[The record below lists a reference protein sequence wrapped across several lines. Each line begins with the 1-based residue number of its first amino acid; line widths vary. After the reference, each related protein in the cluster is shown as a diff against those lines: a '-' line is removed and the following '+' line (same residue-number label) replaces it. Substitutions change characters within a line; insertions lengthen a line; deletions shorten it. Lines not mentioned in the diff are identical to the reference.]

1 VNLDDNPSTT
11 KRKQKMT
18 EQGMTFM
25 AAWNCGGP
33 LMWVLAGI
41 SVLALAV
48 ALYLIFSQRSAAIA
62 PTDLVSD
69 VMDRLRARD
78 LAEARRLAER
88 RSSAFSVLALAA
100 LDALAGASKGG
111 ASHVSQ
117 AIETAGS
124 HVAERLQGAVD
135 WLADLAAIAPL
146 VGLLGTVLGMYQA
159 FGGIANDLAANAR
172 PVVLAQGVSQ
182 AIITTM
188 FGLVVSIPCLVF
200 HAMLRRR
207 AAKRI
212 SGLETLAVALEK
224 AFA

>member
-1 VNLDDNPSTT
+1 
-11 KRKQKMT
+11 
-18 EQGMTFM
+18 M

-48 ALYLIFSQRSAAIA
+48 ALYLIFSQRVGAIA

-69 VMDRLRARD
+69 VMDRMRSGD
-78 LAEARRLAER
+78 VAEARRLAER
-88 RSSAFSVLALAA
+88 RSTAYSLLVLAA
-100 LDALAGASKGG
+100 LDARAGLAKGG
-111 ASHVSQ
+111 TSHVSQ
-117 AIETAGS
+117 AIETAGG
-124 HVAERLQGAVD
+124 HIAERLQGSVD

-182 AIITTM
+182 AIVTTV
-188 FGLVVSIPCLVF
+188 FG
-200 HAMLRRR
+200 
-207 AAKRI
+207 
-212 SGLETLAVALEK
+212 LAVAIPALAAHAFFRRRTARRVAQLESL
-224 AFA
+224 AVELEGVSA

>member
-1 VNLDDNPSTT
+1 MNEVGITLL
-11 KRKQKMT
+11 
-18 EQGMTFM
+18 E
-25 AAWNCGGP
+25 AWKCGGY

-41 SVLALAV
+41 SVLALATVMYLLV
-48 ALYLIFSQRSAAIA
+48 AHRRGALA
-62 PTDLVSD
+62 PRTLMSD
-69 VMDRLRARD
+69 VFSKLQVGDHG
-78 LAEARRLAER
+78 EARRLCER
-88 RSSAFSVLALAA
+88 RPCAFASITLAA
-100 LDALAGASKGG
+100 LDAARGTPAGQRAN
-111 ASHVSQ
+111 VTT
-117 AIETAGS
+117 AIETAGA
-124 HVAERLQGAVD
+124 HLAERIQASVD
-135 WLADLAAIAPL
+135 WLADIAAIAPL